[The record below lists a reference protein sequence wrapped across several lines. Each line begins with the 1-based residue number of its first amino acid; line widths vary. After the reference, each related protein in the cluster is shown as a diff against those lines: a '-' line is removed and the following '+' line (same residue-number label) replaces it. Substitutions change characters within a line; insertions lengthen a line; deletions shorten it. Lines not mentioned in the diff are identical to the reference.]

1 MKIMK
6 KTVSTFSDAKGK
18 RKLSML
24 TAYDYSMAKIF
35 DEADIDG
42 ILIGD
47 SLGMVFQGH
56 ETTLPVTVEEIIY
69 HTQAVVRGAKNALI
83 VSDMPFMSYQSSVY
97 DAVVNAGRLIKEGGA
112 TCVKLEGGLEVVEVV
127 RSIVNASIPVFGH
140 IGLTPQSV
148 NAFGG
153 FKVQG
158 KNFEN
163 AKRLILEA
171 KALEEAGAF
180 AILVECVPEELT
192 KLITESVSL
201 PIIGIGA
208 GKYVDGQILVYPD
221 MLGMFSDFTPK
232 FVKKYAN
239 VGDII
244 KDSVKTY
251 IAETNEEVFPSKE
264 HTFKIDKEVIERLKS
279 EIN

>member
-1 MKIMK
+1 MK
-6 KTVSTFSDAKGK
+6 KTVSNFTQAKGK

-24 TAYDYSMAKIF
+24 TAYDYSMAKMF
-35 DEADIDG
+35 DESGIDA
-42 ILIGD
+42 ILVGD

-56 ETTLPVTVEEIIY
+56 ETTLPVTTEEIIY
-69 HTQAVVRGAKNALI
+69 HTKAVVRGAKNALI
-83 VSDMPFMSYQSSVY
+83 VADMPFMSYQSSVY
-97 DAVVNAGRLIKEGGA
+97 DAVINAGRLIKEGGA
-112 TCVKLEGGLEVVEVV
+112 ACVKLEGGLEVVDVV
-127 RSIVNASIPVFGH
+127 RAIVKASIPVFGH

-158 KNFEN
+158 KNYEN
-163 AKRLILEA
+163 AKRLIDEA

-180 AILVECVPEELT
+180 AILVECVPEDLT
-192 KLITESVSL
+192 KLITEAVCV
-201 PIIGIGA
+201 PIVGIGA

-232 FVKKYAN
+232 FVKQYAN

-244 KDSVKTY
+244 KEAVKSY
-251 IAETNEEVFPSKE
+251 INENDEGVFPSKE
-264 HTFKIDKEVIERLKS
+264 HTFKIDSDIVERLKS
-279 EIN
+279 ETS